1 MGVPLTGKMIR
12 YDYKCNHC
20 LWIWETIRT
29 MDDDSKEQCPKCDSL
44 RTGKIV
50 TECNFIL
57 KGTGFHDT
65 DYGKYGPK

>member
-1 MGVPLTGKMIR
+1 
-12 YDYKCNHC
+12 
-20 LWIWETIRT
+20 